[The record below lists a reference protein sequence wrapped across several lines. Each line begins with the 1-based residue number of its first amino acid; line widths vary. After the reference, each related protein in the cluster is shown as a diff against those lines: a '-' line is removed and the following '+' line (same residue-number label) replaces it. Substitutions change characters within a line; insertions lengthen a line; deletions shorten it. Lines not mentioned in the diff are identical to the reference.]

1 MHAYYLHA
9 SVHSPRLALQLQVAL
24 HGARNV
30 QVVVRVHT
38 AMPISPHKH
47 DHSSPNHLQCSRE
60 CMPNRTQQTV
70 VCCQVQMSRDCID
83 SFIKWSLSEVFAK
96 KPANSNS
103 AQ

>member
-47 DHSSPNHLQCSRE
+47 DHSSPNHLQCSHCRK
-60 CMPNRTQQTV
+60 
-70 VCCQVQMSRDCID
+70 
-83 SFIKWSLSEVFAK
+83 KWSPLGVGAGPRGGVQQEGPF
-96 KPANSNS
+96 
-103 AQ
+103 